1 MFINKYRKRQSHK
14 IWILEQLS
22 DNGYDVKRT
31 PKSWDKGAD
40 GIAIAPREGTK
51 QSMII
56 QCKHTQTGKPIN
68 EKGILEIVK
77 AKKFYSQSDQE
88 LHPVVVSNAKRFSAK
103 SIQLAKDKGVRL
115 VTRNDLFDWFKS

>member
-1 MFINKYRKRQSHK
+1 MEIEITEKKNNPDPFDIIDTMEPETFE

-22 DNGYDVKRT
+22 KNGYDVKRT

-40 GIAIAPREGTK
+40 GIAIAPCGGTK

-68 EKGILEIVK
+68 EKGILYPPYEKNIH
-77 AKKFYSQSDQE
+77 QI
-88 LHPVVVSNAKRFSAK
+88 L
-103 SIQLAKDKGVRL
+103 
-115 VTRNDLFDWFKS
+115 